1 MDESSRLKGR
11 APAYFRRPYF
21 GRNSHYIVRDLFA
34 LLQQQMDTLTEN
46 GLSDLSARELEAYR
60 AREEKIHELR
70 RELGD
75 FGLWASS

>member
-1 MDESSRLKGR
+1 MDESSRPKGPI
-11 APAYFRRPYF
+11 PAYFRRPYF
-21 GRNSHYIVRDLFA
+21 GRNSHYIVRDLCA

-60 AREEKIHELR
+60 AREEKIRELR
-70 RELGD
+70 RELED